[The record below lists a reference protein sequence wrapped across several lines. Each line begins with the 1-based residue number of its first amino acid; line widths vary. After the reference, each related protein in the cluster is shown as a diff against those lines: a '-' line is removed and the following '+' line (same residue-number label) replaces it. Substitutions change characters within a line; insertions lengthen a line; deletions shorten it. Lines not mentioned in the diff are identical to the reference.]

1 MNLPDNCFLE
11 KSYFKPSDE
20 DKDEDGKCDKNIL
33 SRFRDADVW
42 KPFLI
47 VNLFFLLQIWSGM
60 GTLTWFSISII
71 RSSGTRLDP
80 SICSLMERLATI
92 LGQISASLVSLRF
105 NRRTVFISTTAIFS
119 LSWLGLGNIKCCSND
134 F

>member
-1 MNLPDNCFLE
+1 MTLPKNCFSE

-119 LSWLGLGNIKCCSND
+119 LSWLGLGNIKCCL
-134 F
+134 FK

>member
-1 MNLPDNCFLE
+1 M
-11 KSYFKPSDE
+11 
-20 DKDEDGKCDKNIL
+20 

-71 RSSGTRLDP
+71 RSSGTRLNP

-119 LSWLGLGNIKCCSND
+119 LSWLALGNIKCCSND